1 MRQKRNPLLAILFA
15 IAVAGLAVTEASVA
29 LVQTL
34 RGPVPDGD
42 WRAAADLIR
51 SAFQPGDLIV
61 FAPAWVDPVGRQFF
75 GDLIPVE
82 MAARADDDRY
92 SRIWEVSIRG
102 ARSPEVAG
110 WTLAA
115 SDERGRVRLRRY
127 DRPASSPAATV
138 LYDLTTQFP
147 SLRVTTVAPDG
158 TNEQPCPESPTPGGP
173 AVAARAC
180 AGNVLVQPRVLE
192 IDYQPR
198 RGILAPAVAGRTL
211 RVEAPSVTLGAEL
224 VGYVGLHDF
233 NMRKYADGPV
243 DFALFIDGKERARFT
258 YRQSE
263 NWRKF
268 SIDTKAD
275 AGPGHALRVEISS
288 PQPDRRTFGFHA
300 EVRK

>member
-1 MRQKRNPLLAILFA
+1 VRQKRTPLPAILLA
-15 IAVAGLAVTEASVA
+15 IAVAALALTESAVA
-29 LVQTL
+29 IVRRL
-34 RGPVPDGD
+34 RGPVPDAD

-51 SAFQPGDLIV
+51 AAFQPGDLIV

-92 SRIWEVSIRG
+92 ARIWEVSIRG

-127 DRPASSPAATV
+127 DRPGPPATV
-138 LYDLTTQFP
+138 LYDVTSQFP
-147 SLRVTTVAPDG
+147 SLRVTTATPDG
-158 TNEQPCPESPTPGGP
+158 ANEQTCPETPTPGGP
-173 AVAARAC
+173 AVPARAC
-180 AGNVLVQPRVLE
+180 APNVLVQPRVLE

-198 RGILAPAVAGRTL
+198 RGILAPAIAGRVV
-211 RVEAPSVTLGAEL
+211 RVEAANVPLGGEL

-243 DFALFIDGKERARFT
+243 DFAVFIDGKERTRFT

-268 SIDTKAD
+268 VIDTKAD
-275 AGPGHALRVEISS
+275 AGPGHTLRFEISS